1 MTISRL
7 KMTTKEMFKERMMI
21 RKTNPVRA
29 SVLGMLIDAV
39 QKNIRE
45 LNREETEDDIAKAAK
60 KMYDQTEA
68 TIAEYKKGGA
78 DTAELEAQ
86 LAVLKEFVP
95 ETLSPEAM
103 KAEIQKILDG
113 LAPEEKV
120 LKNIMPKL
128 KAIPGIDMKAA
139 KSIVESILK

>member
-1 MTISRL
+1 
-7 KMTTKEMFKERMMI
+7 MTTKEMFKERMMI

>member
-1 MTISRL
+1 
-7 KMTTKEMFKERMMI
+7 MTTKEMFKERMTI

-45 LNREETEDDIAKAAK
+45 LNREETEADIAQAAK

-68 TIAEYKKGGA
+68 TVAEYKKGGA

>member
-1 MTISRL
+1 
-7 KMTTKEMFKERMMI
+7 MTTKEMFKERMMI

-45 LNREETEDDIAKAAK
+45 LNREETEADIAQAAK

-68 TIAEYKKGGA
+68 TVAEYKKGGA

-95 ETLSPEAM
+95 ETLSPEAT
-103 KAEIQKILDG
+103 KAEIQKILDA
-113 LAPEEKV
+113 LAPEERV

-128 KAIPGIDMKAA
+128 KAVPGIDMKSA
-139 KSIVESILK
+139 KAIVESMLK

>member
-1 MTISRL
+1 
-7 KMTTKEMFKERMMI
+7 MTTKEMFKERMMI

-68 TIAEYKKGGA
+68 TVAEYKKGGA

-86 LAVLKEFVP
+86 IAVLKEFVP
-95 ETLSPEAM
+95 ETLSPEAT
-103 KAEIQKILDG
+103 KAEIQKILDA
-113 LAPEEKV
+113 LAPEERV

-128 KAIPGIDMKAA
+128 KAVPGIDMKAA
-139 KSIVESILK
+139 KAIVEALLK

>member
-1 MTISRL
+1 
-7 KMTTKEMFKERMMI
+7 MTTKEMFKERMTI

-29 SVLGMLIDAV
+29 SVLGMLIDSV

-45 LNREETEDDIAKAAK
+45 LHREETENDIAQAAK
-60 KMYDQTEA
+60 KMFDQTEA

-103 KAEIQKILDG
+103 KAEVQKIIDA
-113 LAPEEKV
+113 LAPEERV

-128 KAIPGIDMKAA
+128 KAVSGMDMKAA
-139 KSIVESILK
+139 KSIVEGLLK

>member
-1 MTISRL
+1 
-7 KMTTKEMFKERMMI
+7 MTTKEMFKERMMI

-68 TIAEYKKGGA
+68 TVAEYKKGGA

-95 ETLSPEAM
+95 ETLSPEAT
-103 KAEIQKILDG
+103 KAEIQKILDA
-113 LAPEEKV
+113 LAPEERV

-128 KAIPGIDMKAA
+128 KAVPGIDMKAA
-139 KSIVESILK
+139 KAIVEELLK

>member
-1 MTISRL
+1 
-7 KMTTKEMFKERMMI
+7 MTTKEMFKERMMI

-68 TIAEYKKGGA
+68 TVAEYKKGGA

-95 ETLSPEAM
+95 ETLSPEAT
-103 KAEIQKILDG
+103 KAEIQKILDA
-113 LAPEEKV
+113 LAPEERV

-128 KAIPGIDMKAA
+128 KAVPGIDMKAA

>member
-1 MTISRL
+1 
-7 KMTTKEMFKERMMI
+7 MTTKEMFKERMMI

-29 SVLGMLIDAV
+29 SVLGMLIDVV

-45 LNREETEDDIAKAAK
+45 LNREETEADIAQAAK

-68 TIAEYKKGGA
+68 TLAEYKKGGA

-95 ETLSPEAM
+95 ETLSPEAT
-103 KAEIQKILDG
+103 KAEIKKILEA
-113 LAPEEKV
+113 LAPEERV

-128 KAIPGIDMKAA
+128 KAVPGIDMKSA
-139 KSIVESILK
+139 KAIVESMLK

>member
-1 MTISRL
+1 
-7 KMTTKEMFKERMMI
+7 MTTKEMFKERMTI
-21 RKTNPVRA
+21 RKTNTVRA
-29 SVLGMLIDAV
+29 SVLGMLIDSV

-45 LNREETEDDIAKAAK
+45 LHREETENDIAQAAK
-60 KMYDQTEA
+60 KMFDQTEA

-103 KAEIQKILDG
+103 KAEVQKIIDSLS
-113 LAPEEKV
+113 PEERV

-128 KAIPGIDMKAA
+128 KAVPGMDMKAA
-139 KSIVESILK
+139 KSIVEDLLK

>member
-1 MTISRL
+1 
-7 KMTTKEMFKERMMI
+7 MFKERMMI

-29 SVLGMLIDAV
+29 SVLGMLIDVV

-45 LNREETEDDIAKAAK
+45 LNREETEADIAQAAK

-68 TIAEYKKGGA
+68 TLAEYKKGGA

-95 ETLSPEAM
+95 ETLSPEAT
-103 KAEIQKILDG
+103 KAEIQKILDA
-113 LAPEEKV
+113 LAPEERV

-128 KAIPGIDMKAA
+128 KAVPGIDMKSA
-139 KSIVESILK
+139 KAIVESMLK

>member
-1 MTISRL
+1 
-7 KMTTKEMFKERMMI
+7 MTTKEMFKERMMI

-29 SVLGMLIDAV
+29 SVLGMLIDVV

-45 LNREETEDDIAKAAK
+45 LNREETEADIAQAAK

-68 TIAEYKKGGA
+68 TLAEYKKGGA

-95 ETLSPEAM
+95 ETLSPEAT
-103 KAEIQKILDG
+103 KAEIQKILDA
-113 LAPEEKV
+113 LAPEERV

-128 KAIPGIDMKAA
+128 KAVPGIDMKSA
-139 KSIVESILK
+139 KAIVEALLK

>member
-1 MTISRL
+1 
-7 KMTTKEMFKERMMI
+7 MTTKEMFKERMTI

-45 LNREETEDDIAKAAK
+45 LNREETEADIAQAAK

-95 ETLSPEAM
+95 ETLSPEAT
-103 KAEIQKILDG
+103 KAEIQKILDA
-113 LAPEEKV
+113 LAPEERV

-128 KAIPGIDMKAA
+128 KAVPGVDMKAA
-139 KSIVESILK
+139 KSIVEALLK

>member
-1 MTISRL
+1 
-7 KMTTKEMFKERMMI
+7 MTTKEMFKERMMI

-68 TIAEYKKGGA
+68 TVAEYKKGGA

-95 ETLSPEAM
+95 ETLSPEAT
-103 KAEIQKILDG
+103 KAEIQKILDA
-113 LAPEEKV
+113 LAPEERV

-128 KAIPGIDMKAA
+128 KAVSGIDMKAA
-139 KSIVESILK
+139 KAIVEELLK

>member
-1 MTISRL
+1 
-7 KMTTKEMFKERMMI
+7 MTTKEMFKERMMI

-29 SVLGMLIDAV
+29 SVLGMLIDVV

-45 LNREETEDDIAKAAK
+45 LNREETEADIAQAAK

-68 TIAEYKKGGA
+68 TVAEYKKGGA

-95 ETLSPEAM
+95 ETLSPEAT
-103 KAEIQKILDG
+103 KAEIQKILDA
-113 LAPEEKV
+113 LAPEERV

-128 KAIPGIDMKAA
+128 KAVPGIDMKSA
-139 KSIVESILK
+139 KAIVESMLK

>member
-1 MTISRL
+1 
-7 KMTTKEMFKERMMI
+7 MTTKEMFKERMMI

-29 SVLGMLIDAV
+29 SVLGMLIDVV

-45 LNREETEDDIAKAAK
+45 LNREETEADIAQAAK

-68 TIAEYKKGGA
+68 TLAEYKKGGA

-86 LAVLKEFVP
+86 LSVLKEFVP
-95 ETLSPEAM
+95 ETLSPEAT
-103 KAEIQKILDG
+103 KAEIQKILDA
-113 LAPEEKV
+113 LEPEERV

-128 KAIPGIDMKAA
+128 KAVPGIDMKSA
-139 KSIVESILK
+139 KAIVESMLK